1 MSKLF
6 PARACMINV
15 QCAETLT
22 WALNNM
28 SSLMGGLT
36 NPTDCFMGAKVRK
49 TPSWPRSRP
58 NFSIF

>member
-1 MSKLF
+1 
-6 PARACMINV
+6 V